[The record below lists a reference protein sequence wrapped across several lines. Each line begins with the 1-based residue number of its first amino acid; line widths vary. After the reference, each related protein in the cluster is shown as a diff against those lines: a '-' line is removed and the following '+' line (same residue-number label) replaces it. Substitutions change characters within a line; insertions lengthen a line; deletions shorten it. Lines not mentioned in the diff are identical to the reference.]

1 MRKLRLEIESLEVES
16 FRTSNETGWQGTV
29 NARSGLEIADAGHVI
44 EASVEFSCTITT
56 LPASAEFSCTITAP
70 PPKTLPPA
78 VSCDTCYISCITACS
93 CRTMPCDT
101 CA

>member
-1 MRKLRLEIESLEVES
+1 MHKLKLEIDALRVES
-16 FRTSNETGWQGTV
+16 FRTSNESAWKGTV
-29 NARSGLEIADAGHVI
+29 NARSEFEEIKEGEIIIVP
-44 EASVEFSCTITT
+44 ASVEFSCTITV
-56 LPASAEFSCTITAP
+56 PP